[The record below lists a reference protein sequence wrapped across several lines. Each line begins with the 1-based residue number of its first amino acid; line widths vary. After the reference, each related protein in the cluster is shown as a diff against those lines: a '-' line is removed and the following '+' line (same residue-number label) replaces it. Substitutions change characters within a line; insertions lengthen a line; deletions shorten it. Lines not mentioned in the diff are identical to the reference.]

1 MTEQAE
7 RERAEPLLPTVE
19 PVMEGKELFTCQMAA
34 DDFRKILGIMG
45 GPLEKERGEKLL
57 STLTIVPDDP
67 SPRAAA
73 LKESASIKTRA
84 KVIFGTA
91 DSLKVIQCVFGR
103 WLIDADPASRM
114 DTHARAHT
122 NMVTC
127 THTDTHQLIHANK
140 KKHTHTHAHTHERT
154 HERTI
159 ICLIMD
165 RKGRR
170 YARRKETSQKI
181 RILLLLRILLL
192 FCS

>member
-103 WLIDADPASRM
+103 WLIDA
-114 DTHARAHT
+114 RAHT

-140 KKHTHTHAHTHERT
+140 KKHTHTHTHTHTNAHTNERSSALSWT
-154 HERTI
+154 EKAVGTREE
-159 ICLIMD
+159 
-165 RKGRR
+165 KKQVKR
-170 YARRKETSQKI
+170 YAYYFYFVPDGYVK
-181 RILLLLRILLL
+181 
-192 FCS
+192 